1 MRVIV
6 IVLICLNSI
15 QLFANQKIKLS
26 ETQLYNL
33 GIKLGKAEVISSV
46 PLMDAPAKVTIPP
59 ANEYIVST
67 SHAGLVNEILVTVG
81 DEVEKGQLLAIIN
94 SPDLLTLQQH
104 HLQSVNEL
112 KLARTDFLRDQK
124 LYKEGVIADR
134 RWLKTQANYHVF
146 VSHLNETRQLLSIA
160 GLSKQDIKQ
169 LEKKHILNSQLSVV
183 APISGVILARYM
195 TTGERVDA
203 LAPLF
208 QVANLNKLWLDISI
222 PQQRINLVRL
232 GDKVAVQGMN
242 VTARI
247 FLLGKNVDYENQ
259 TVLVRAEIDSGLESI
274 RPGQTVNAQISQSS
288 TNAMFKVPNSALAQ
302 YLGVNYVFLRTKT
315 GFMAQPVQVL
325 GREARKTIITGE
337 IQKNSEIALRGAVAL
352 KANFLGLG
360 GDE

>member
-1 MRVIV
+1 MKALFI
-6 IVLICLNSI
+6 IFICLNSM
-15 QLFANQKIKLS
+15 QLFANVQIKLS
-26 ETQLYNL
+26 EAQLYNL
-33 GIKLGKAEVISSV
+33 GVKLGEPEVISTS
-46 PLMDAPAKVTIPP
+46 PLLDAPAKVTIPP

-160 GLSKQDIKQ
+160 GLSMQEIKQ
-169 LEKKHILNSQLSVV
+169 LEKKHILNSQLKIV
-183 APISGVILARYM
+183 APISGVVL
-195 TTGERVDA
+195 ERDVTMGGQVDA
-203 LAPLF
+203 LGALF
-208 QVANLNKLWLDISI
+208 KIANLNKLWLDISI
-222 PQQRINLVRL
+222 PQQRINLVHL
-232 GDKVAVQGMN
+232 GDKATIQSMN

-247 FLLGKNVDYENQ
+247 FLLGKYVDYENQ
-259 TVLVRAEIDSGLESI
+259 TILVRAEIDSGLDLI

-288 TNAMFKVPNSALAQ
+288 ANPMFKVPNSALAQ
-302 YLGVNYVFLRTKT
+302 YMGVTYVFMRTKT
-315 GFMAQPVQVL
+315 GFIAQPVQVL
-325 GREARKTIITGE
+325 GRQERKTIITGE
-337 IQKNSEIALRGAVAL
+337 IQENSVIALRGAVAL